1 MNSQAEAYIDMA
13 DAPVRNAGKWVLMAS
28 LGVTFFVLLTLF
40 VAILGVLLPNQIEN
54 INPATKT
61 ATLGIIFAITSVF
74 STTIIPVTG
83 SFSDRTRSRFGR
95 RTPWIM
101 FGGVAGGLSTI
112 LIPYGG
118 NIVGITAFWLLA
130 TLTLNSMQP
139 ALTAVVADRFAASE
153 RGMVSGVVGACMTAG
168 VSAGTIFGGL
178 MAAHMFEA
186 YAIVGIGIMVA
197 CLLFVLVN
205 PEPPPTHLGAP
216 EPFKLGD
223 FLRGFWISPREH
235 PDFAWAFFG
244 RFSIYM
250 GYQAILTY
258 LLYILEDYIGLR
270 QAVANTTIA
279 RMSSVTFVALVC
291 SGLVAGWLADRTG
304 KLKPLVFVAGL
315 LIALAEIAPLVSL
328 NLRGRF
334 GYAVLIGLG
343 YGSFM
348 SVDLALMTH
357 VLPARPEGEDTTG
370 RDLGILTTAINVPQI
385 LSPVMAAALL
395 SATGNNYPLLFCVA
409 AAFVIAGASFVLP
422 IRSVR

>member
-1 MNSQAEAYIDMA
+1 MSSQAEAYIEMA
-13 DAPVRNAGKWVLMAS
+13 DAPVRNAGKWVLVAS

-83 SFSDRTRSRFGR
+83 AFSDRTRSRFGR
-95 RTPWIM
+95 RTPWIV
-101 FGGVAGGLSTI
+101 FGGVAGGLSTM

-118 NIVGITAFWLLA
+118 NIVGITVFWLLA

-139 ALTAVVADRFAASE
+139 ALTAVVADRFLPSE
-153 RGMVSGVVGACMTAG
+153 RGMVSGVVGASMTAG

-178 MAAHMFEA
+178 MATNMFQA
-186 YAIVGIGIMVA
+186 YAIIGIGIMIA
-197 CLLFVLVN
+197 CLLFVVIN
-205 PEPPPTHLGAP
+205 PEPPLAHLGPP
-216 EPFKLGD
+216 EPFRLGA

-258 LLYILEDYIGLR
+258 LLYILEDYIGLG

-291 SGLVAGWLADRTG
+291 SGLLAGWLADRTG
-304 KLKPLVFVAGL
+304 RLKPLVFVAGL
-315 LIALAEIAPLVSL
+315 LIACAEIAPLVSP
-328 NLRGRF
+328 NLRGMF

-357 VLPARPEGEDTTG
+357 VLPPRAAGEDTTG

-409 AAFVIAGASFVLP
+409 AIFVVAGAGFVLP

>member
-1 MNSQAEAYIDMA
+1 MA

-61 ATLGIIFAITSVF
+61 TTLGIIFAITSVF

-83 SFSDRTRSRFGR
+83 AFSDRTRSRFGR
-95 RTPWIM
+95 RTPWIV
-101 FGGVAGGLSTI
+101 FGGVAGGLSTM

-118 NIVGITAFWLLA
+118 NIVGITVFWLLA

-139 ALTAVVADRFAASE
+139 ALTAVVADRFLPSE

-178 MAAHMFEA
+178 MATNMFQA
-186 YAIVGIGIMVA
+186 YAIIGIGIMIA
-197 CLLFVLVN
+197 CLLFVVIN
-205 PEPPPTHLGAP
+205 PEPPLTHLGPP
-216 EPFKLGD
+216 EAFKLSA

-258 LLYILEDYIGLR
+258 LLYILEDYIGLG
-270 QAVANTTIA
+270 QAVANTSIA

-291 SGLVAGWLADRTG
+291 SGLLAGWLADRTG
-304 KLKPLVFVAGL
+304 RLKPLVFVAGL
-315 LIALAEIAPLVSL
+315 LIACAEIAPLVSP
-328 NLRGRF
+328 NLRGMF

-357 VLPARPEGEDTTG
+357 VLPPRAAGEDTTG

-409 AAFVIAGASFVLP
+409 AIFVVAGAGFVLP

>member
-1 MNSQAEAYIDMA
+1 MNSQAEACIDMA

-95 RTPWIM
+95 RTPWIV

-112 LIPYGG
+112 LIPCGS

-186 YAIVGIGIMVA
+186 YAIIGIGIMVA

-315 LIALAEIAPLVSL
+315 LIALAEIAPLVSP
-328 NLRGRF
+328 NLRGMF